1 LAIRL
6 FGFTLHRFFCKK
18 VKASYEKKKGMTM
31 GMNIDKLKLLQKSA
45 ISESAKLLSENDID
59 FLIRKLME
67 KEYTIRYNTFLL
79 LQAHSKESALV
90 YRHWNELADKLESDN
105 SFQRSIGVMLLA
117 DNVRWDSDG
126 KFNSTI
132 NRYLNCCSDEK
143 FIVARQAIQG
153 LSKILN
159 ASNTYDKKIKQHLAN
174 LPLKKYKKKQQKLL
188 AKDIAQTFKILENR

>member
-1 LAIRL
+1 
-6 FGFTLHRFFCKK
+6 
-18 VKASYEKKKGMTM
+18 M

-45 ISESAKLLSENDID
+45 ISESAKLLPENDID

-143 FIVARQAIQG
+143 FITARQAIQG

-159 ASNTYDKKIKQHLAN
+159 ASVTYDKKIKQHLAN